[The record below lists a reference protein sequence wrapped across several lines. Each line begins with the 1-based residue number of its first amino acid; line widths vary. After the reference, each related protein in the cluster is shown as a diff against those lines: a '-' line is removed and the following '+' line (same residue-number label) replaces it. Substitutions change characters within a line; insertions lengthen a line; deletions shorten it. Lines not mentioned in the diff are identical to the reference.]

1 MQKHRYIL
9 KNMIKYKEV
18 RNVKQMEK
26 FDMELKRNIYSKLI
40 EWEKQN
46 TGHVLELQG
55 ARQVGK
61 TYILKKFGK
70 ENFQNMIYIN
80 MAEKS
85 GRDFLRCY
93 AIASEWEPGSPRP
106 EKPLYEAFKLYDQS
120 FTDDEN
126 TVVIIDEIQE
136 SAEVYNQIRPLARE
150 FHAYVIVTGSY
161 LGRTV
166 EREFFLP
173 AGDID
178 HLLMETLTFD
188 EFLDV
193 FGERELY
200 EEIDLF
206 GGSDSAEYQKLM
218 SYYEIYQKIGG
229 YPAVVVSY
237 AEEQNLNKCY
247 DQITRVIDIF
257 SNESK
262 RYFTDIIDINMFQKL
277 FNAIALL
284 MIQEKQGVR
293 DLTTELSKIAYQED
307 SGRMTKK
314 MINHAIGWLQES
326 HIIGYAS
333 KAVDCDYKQIKDNSR
348 YYFLDMGL
356 AYHFLSRTGVPYE
369 TVKGLLAEN
378 FVYLTLRRRI
388 ENGPEI
394 AGIAPWFASY
404 EKTKGELDFY
414 ARSLLDYKNYG
425 IEVKSTDA
433 SAKTARKLLEDKK
446 LDYLYLLKGDTKG
459 GIAEGKMFTMPLCL
473 ADKICFNL

>member
-1 MQKHRYIL
+1 
-9 KNMIKYKEV
+9 MIEYKQV
-18 RNVKQMEK
+18 LNNKRMGK
-26 FDMELKRNIYSKLI
+26 FDMELKRNIYDKLI
-40 EWEKQN
+40 EWKKQN

-70 ENFQNMIYIN
+70 ENFRNMIYIN

-85 GRDFLRCY
+85 GKDFLRCY
-93 AIASEWEPGSPRP
+93 EMANEWEPGKPRP
-106 EKPLYEAFKLYDQS
+106 ESPLHEAFKLYNQN

-150 FHAYVIVTGSY
+150 FKAYVIVTGSY

-173 AGDID
+173 AGDMD
-178 HLLMETLTFD
+178 HLTMETLTFD

-200 EEIDLF
+200 EKIDLF
-206 GGSDSAEYQKLM
+206 GGNDAVDYKKLM
-218 SYYEIYQKIGG
+218 DYYEVYQKIGG

-237 AEEQNLNKCY
+237 AEEKDLNKCY
-247 DQITRVIDIF
+247 EMVRRLIEIF
-257 SNESK
+257 TNESK
-262 RYFTDIIDINMFQKL
+262 RYFTDIIDMNMFQKL

-314 MINHAIGWLQES
+314 MINHAISWLQES

-348 YYFLDMGL
+348 YYFLDMGV
-356 AYHFLSRTGVPYE
+356 AYHFLSRTGAPYE
-369 TVKGLLAEN
+369 MIKGLLAEN

-388 ENGPEI
+388 ENAEI
-394 AGIAPWFASY
+394 AGIAPWFASD

-414 ARSLLDYKNYG
+414 VRSLLDYKNYG

-433 SAKTARKLLEDKK
+433 AAKTARRLLDDKK
-446 LDYLYLLKGDTKG
+446 LDYLYLLKGNTKG
-459 GIAEGKMFTMPLCL
+459 GIAEGKIFTMPLCL
-473 ADKICFNL
+473 ADRMRFDYNIKDVI